1 MLIFIHHKN
10 SNKDFRKIST
20 QPNVYSSVSSLRAAL
35 LFSSFVVD
43 SQQGIEEDDDD
54 QEMVIEVPEQPSGLT
69 QGWFF

>member
-1 MLIFIHHKN
+1 MLNGKA
-10 SNKDFRKIST
+10 
-20 QPNVYSSVSSLRAAL
+20 VSSLLCSNVLNLCTTAL

-69 QGWFF
+69 RDWFFQPVT

>member
-1 MLIFIHHKN
+1 MLNGKA
-10 SNKDFRKIST
+10 
-20 QPNVYSSVSSLRAAL
+20 VSSLLCSNVLNLCTAL

-69 QGWFF
+69 RDWFFQPVT

>member
-1 MLIFIHHKN
+1 MLNGKAVSSPIH
-10 SNKDFRKIST
+10 T
-20 QPNVYSSVSSLRAAL
+20 SSVSSLRAAL

-69 QGWFF
+69 RDWFFQPVT